1 MGPDV
6 NKQTTND
13 LPPVGALHP
22 SENRWRREIQPFPSS
37 PREKGRIRR
46 TFFMEGVFPRIYFG
60 WWYII
65 IAFFWSY
72 LLCVPS
78 HASPFFFSLYLSR
91 CAWFL
96 PACILNAFDSFLYLS
111 LHLSRVMCVNN
122 TCQKKKKRKLPF
134 IWRKLIINHVL
145 TPNRNNNN

>member
-1 MGPDV
+1 MKIQNINNNNNTDV

-13 LPPVGALHP
+13 LPPVGALLP

-37 PREKGRIRR
+37 PREKARRRR
-46 TFFMEGVFPRIYFG
+46 TFFMERDFPRIYFG

-91 CAWFL
+91 CYWFL
-96 PACILNAFDSFLYLS
+96 FLDVRRNDKQCLGSYPRVFSMLLIHFCTSRSIS
-111 LHLSRVMCVNN
+111 LVSCV
-122 TCQKKKKRKLPF
+122 
-134 IWRKLIINHVL
+134 
-145 TPNRNNNN
+145 